1 MRKISVSRQV
11 AVGLIVMLGAVA
23 GVEAGATKQASLR
36 ELDAYIQRAQQ
47 DWGVPGVAVGV
58 IHNGAVLWSKGYG
71 AREVGKQPRVDGGTL
86 FEIGSLTKAI
96 AAASLGILVDEGKLS
111 WDDPVIEHLPSFRV
125 ADPWLSRQITV
136 RDLVAGR
143 TGVEGGS
150 YAVVPMDTKQVLRT
164 ASHVPSPGRFRDA
177 LLYSNVMYDI
187 AGELVAEVSGMSW
200 EEFVERRILQPLQ
213 MRSSHASA
221 DTAGIWDAAHLAP
234 SMYGQAPAGRAG
246 IEDARGANVAMP
258 HWHTPQGLKALPW
271 QISQTGGSAAGSVVA
286 NLDDMLKWTQFNL
299 GDGRPL
305 LQTTTLSEL
314 HTPQIFVRKS
324 PSTSFSV
331 VQRAIDSVSPSDST
345 AAYAMG
351 WFVQDYRNHRMLNH
365 GGALLGGLSV
375 IAMIPERDVAVVVL
389 ANSYG
394 RDGMG
399 LMTWAIALRALD
411 TLLQVEPHDWSGD
424 LLEVAKRRDV
434 ERAADQKR
442 VEQSRLSGTRP
453 SLPLQ
458 SYVGDYEN
466 AEFGRIRV
474 DQVGDALTLRLPG
487 VFDWQ
492 LEHWHNDTFR
502 LHVSTSGVD
511 LMQFFLTFQVD
522 EAAKVRSFDGGWG
535 VFGGRFVP
543 SVKGT
548 EPH

>member
-1 MRKISVSRQV
+1 MHRISVSRRV
-11 AVGLIVMLGAVA
+11 AAGLMFLWGAVA
-23 GVEAGATKQASLR
+23 CVEAATQQVSLQR
-36 ELDAYIQRAQQ
+36 LDAYIQQAQQ
-47 DWGVPGVAVGV
+47 DWRVPGVAVGV
-58 IHNGAVLWSKGYG
+58 IQNGAVIWSKGYG
-71 AREVGKQPRVDGGTL
+71 AREIGKQPRVDSGTL
-86 FEIGSLTKAI
+86 FEIGSLTKAM

-125 ADPWLSRQITV
+125 ADPWLSRNITV

-143 TGVEGGS
+143 SGVEGGA

-164 ASHVPSPGRFRDA
+164 AVHVPSRGAFRDS

-200 EEFVERRILQPLQ
+200 GEFVERRIFQPLR
-213 MRSSHASA
+213 MGSSRASA
-221 DTAGIWDAAHLAP
+221 DTAGIWDAAYLAP

-246 IEDARGANVAMP
+246 IENAPDANVAMP

-286 NLDDMLKWTQFNL
+286 NLDDMLKWVQFNL
-299 GDGRPL
+299 GDGPPL
-305 LQTTTLSEL
+305 LRTSTLSEL

-324 PSTSFSV
+324 PSNSFSL
-331 VQRAIDSVSPSDST
+331 VQRAIDQVSPSEST

-351 WFVQDYRNHRMLNH
+351 WFVQDYRKHRMLNH

-375 IAMIPERDVAVVVL
+375 IAMIPERDIAVVVL

-411 TLLQVEPHDWSGD
+411 VLLQVEPHDWSGE
-424 LLEVAKRRDV
+424 LLNVVKRRDV
-434 ERAADQKR
+434 ESAAEQQR
-442 VEQSRLSGTRP
+442 VEQSRLRGTRP

-458 SYVGDYEN
+458 SYVGEYEN

-474 DQVGDALTLRLPG
+474 DQVGEGLALRLPG
-487 VFDWQ
+487 VFDWR

-522 EAAKVRSFDGGWG
+522 QAAKVRSFDGGWG
-535 VFGGRFVP
+535 VLGGRFVP
-543 SVKGT
+543 TVQRP
-548 EPH
+548 EPN